1 MKIELNVKTQ
11 QKVSKVEMRD
21 NGIMNVF
28 VKSSPIE
35 NKANAEIIKLLSE
48 YYDIPKSSISIK
60 TGKKSKRKIVE
71 IEEYHNYMV

>member
-21 NGIMNVF
+21 DGIMNVF

-35 NKANAEIIKLLSE
+35 NKANVEIIKLLSK

-71 IEEYHNYMV
+71 IERIIIT